1 MKEQWD
7 DYQIRSISLGGNK
20 PFFQL
25 LKEYGIENEAPNI
38 KYWHPCVV
46 WYKKIHALK
55 LDGYSNIEIPKPP
68 KDWDERK
75 NLAIEQIK
83 DAGVILGHNLK
94 IFGGKVKESTSTA
107 GVVIANKS
115 SIVK

>member
-1 MKEQWD
+1 M
-7 DYQIRSISLGGNK
+7 
-20 PFFQL
+20 
-25 LKEYGIENEAPNI
+25 
-38 KYWHPCVV
+38 
-46 WYKKIHALK
+46 HALR
-55 LDGYSNIEIPKPP
+55 LDGFVNIEIPKPP

-75 NLAIEQIK
+75 NLAIEQLK
-83 DAGVILGHNLK
+83 DASLILGQNLK